1 MEHVSEPR
9 GEEPKRRRPASD
21 DPGHADAARPTS
33 KRVSRGALPG
43 LQRQA
48 GNRAVSRL
56 IAQRNT
62 AVAPAAPKAATTA
75 GTAGA
80 AAASPG
86 LSVAGP
92 AEADAAIVQRAADML
107 ARPGPSAD
115 PRFSA
120 LKRDVRSKQQILGK
134 HPPPRSEASAA
145 QGAAKPPQDD
155 KQAQGKAANAEK
167 MNAAKPGE
175 FNKAAFIAAVN
186 AAIAKQTPKNLEDAD
201 KFGTSGKADAVK
213 GEVAGK
219 VGDGKKAA
227 AGVIESTTKA
237 PPDTGAAKDKQV
249 TPLKPD
255 QPPGKPGTPD
265 PNRAVPDK
273 APPAATDFSAGPKQ
287 VNTEMADAGVTEEQL
302 ARSNEP
308 EFTGALQEK
317 KAGEAHAATAPGEV
331 RASEAKTLAGAK
343 AEAQQAGATAMT
355 GMAAARAKSGK
366 EVDAGKGGAQSEEEK
381 KRAHVTAKL
390 QTVFDATKKDVE
402 DILTGLD
409 TKVDD
414 KFTKDEKTARDAFT
428 ADHKRR
434 MDAYKDKRY
443 SGWTGGLKWAK
454 DKLMGMPEEAN
465 QIFVV
470 ARQGYVTAMQQ
481 VISGVADLIGAELNR
496 AKARVAKGRA
506 DLKAE
511 VDKLPKD
518 LQQIGKEAAGDFA
531 GKFDELTQSV
541 DDKGSE
547 LVDTLA
553 SKYTEALKS
562 VDEEI
567 AAEKEKNKGLVAKA
581 IDAVKGVIETIKNLA
596 SLLMGVLAKAAQ
608 AVSAIIKDPIGFLG
622 HLVSAVGAGLRAF
635 MANIGA
641 HLKKGLVSWLLGT
654 AAKAGLQLP
663 ERFDL
668 RGILQLIASLLG
680 LTWGAIRGRIVAKGV
695 PEQAMG
701 AVEAGVPLVGKIQSG
716 GVAGLW
722 EDIKDKIGDLKET
735 LLGKISEYLIPTILM
750 AGITWVISLLNPASA
765 FIKACKMIID
775 IITFIVT
782 RGAQILEFVNAVLD
796 AVIAIA
802 GGGAG
807 GVPGLIENAL
817 AKSIPVLIGFLA
829 ALLGIGGVADKVKKI
844 FQALSK
850 PVMKAVDW
858 VVGKIAALGKKIWA
872 RLKGKATG
880 ADQTP
885 AQKQRRLDQGMAAA
899 MSVINRFSGRT
910 VGDRLLKPLLMAV
923 RTRYRMTSLTLLNEN
938 GKWAVEGVV
947 NPSKKQVGG
956 ANAASQAG
964 LDGLHRMHQVAR
976 NRIKND
982 LKKVWNNNSVR
993 KKLAADPTL
1002 RAGLEREFNRL
1013 TNAMGGK
1020 TEDAFEALMAG
1031 RDTRADVQKMF
1042 NMYRAHISAADSLI
1056 ERLQDVTKT
1065 EAQLGAEGERVKAD
1079 IVKLR
1084 RETAG
1089 IIAAPDVQAVLALPS
1104 FSSLKGRLN
1113 TRATVIDTAIGKLS
1127 EKTLSELRADAST
1140 ARKLRDD
1147 ATDARSLA
1155 KVSQS
1160 IEPPLKKINDICL
1173 NTTKEGKEDANE
1185 GDGSSEAAA
1194 KKEARTGEPIKG
1206 KAHGPKCKMEAKGLR
1221 DAVRIL
1227 RDLRKLTTEASVL
1240 TRIDE
1245 AVTRAEG
1252 RATSLDTGASKWDRR
1267 VADDPDGLV
1276 WDRAGVSK
1284 IKPPFGKGI

>member
-92 AEADAAIVQRAADML
+92 AEADAAVVQRAADTL

-115 PRFSA
+115 PKFTA
-120 LKRDVRSKQQILGK
+120 LKRDVKSKQQTLGK
-134 HPPPRSEASAA
+134 HPPAKAEADAA
-145 QGAAKPPQDD
+145 AKAAKPPQDD

-186 AAIAKQTPKNLEDAD
+186 AAIAKQAPKNLEDAD
-201 KFGTSGKADAVK
+201 EFGTSGKADAVK

-219 VGDGKKAA
+219 VGDGKKAS
-227 AGVIESTTKA
+227 AGQIESTTKA
-237 PPDTGAAKDKQV
+237 PPDTGAATVKPV

-255 QPPGKPGTPD
+255 QPPGRPGTPD
-265 PNRAVPDK
+265 PNQAVPDK

-308 EFTGALQEK
+308 GFTGALKEK

-381 KRAHVTAKL
+381 KRAQVTAKL

-409 TKVDD
+409 TKVEE
-414 KFTKDEKTARDAFT
+414 KFSRDEKTARDAFT

-481 VISGVADLIGAELNR
+481 VISGVADLIGAELNA
-496 AKARVAKGRA
+496 AKARIAKGRA
-506 DLKAE
+506 ELKAE
-511 VDKLPKD
+511 VDKFPKD
-518 LQQIGKEAAGDFA
+518 LQQIGKEAAGEFA

-622 HLVSAVGAGLRAF
+622 NLVSAVGAGLKAF
-635 MANIGA
+635 MANIGS
-641 HLKKGLVSWLLGT
+641 HLQKGLVSWLLGT

-663 ERFDL
+663 AKFDL
-668 RGILQLIASLLG
+668 KGILQLIASLLG

-701 AVEAGVPLVGKIQSG
+701 AVEAGVPVVAKIQNEG
-716 GVAGLW
+716 IGGLW

-735 LLGKISEYLIPTILM
+735 LIAKVSDYLIPTVLM

-807 GVPGLIENAL
+807 GVPGLIEAAL

-858 VVGKIAALGKKIWA
+858 VVGKIVGFGKKIWA
-872 RLKGKATG
+872 KMRKGGKDRSPEKKAKDLEKG
-880 ADQTP
+880 
-885 AQKQRRLDQGMAAA
+885 LAAA
-899 MSVINRFSGRT
+899 
-910 VGDRLLKPLLMAV
+910 DKLAAKRLPVEEIRDKLPAIRAK
-923 RTRYRMTSLTLLNEN
+923 YKMTSLEIAVDEKTEARSVVHFTGEVNPRGSSPKRTIPADPKVQVDDEIQVRS
-938 GKWAVEGVV
+938 GSKWALCKVTGVTDTHL
-947 NPSKKQVGG
+947 NYLGHDAVGKISGTLQLAGMNTSWRKYRPEANYKTG
-956 ANAASQAG
+956 A
-964 LDGLHRMHQVAR
+964 
-976 NRIKND
+976 
-982 LKKVWNNNSVR
+982 
-993 KKLAADPTL
+993 
-1002 RAGLEREFNRL
+1002 
-1013 TNAMGGK
+1013 
-1020 TEDAFEALMAG
+1020 AFEAIRTLS
-1031 RDTRADVQKMF
+1031 TWSNFADARQVLS
-1042 NMYRAHISAADSLI
+1042 YRAHGSFNVPPGKNWHHIHENSAG
-1056 ERLQDVTKT
+1056 
-1065 EAQLGAEGERVKAD
+1065 GAHAVAN
-1079 IVKLR
+1079 LALA
-1084 RETAG
+1084 TAG
-1089 IIAAPDVQAVLALPS
+1089 QNQDFNVWFARAQRGTGGLSLREFLKSQGADVHRTWGLDCIAKHGLSVRLSDQ
-1104 FSSLKGRLN
+1104 GR
-1113 TRATVIDTAIGKLS
+1113 
-1127 EKTLSELRADAST
+1127 
-1140 ARKLRDD
+1140 
-1147 ATDARSLA
+1147 
-1155 KVSQS
+1155 
-1160 IEPPLKKINDICL
+1160 
-1173 NTTKEGKEDANE
+1173 
-1185 GDGSSEAAA
+1185 
-1194 KKEARTGEPIKG
+1194 
-1206 KAHGPKCKMEAKGLR
+1206 GPYQEI
-1221 DAVRIL
+1221 V
-1227 RDLRKLTTEASVL
+1227 
-1240 TRIDE
+1240 
-1245 AVTRAEG
+1245 
-1252 RATSLDTGASKWDRR
+1252 
-1267 VADDPDGLV
+1267 
-1276 WDRAGVSK
+1276 
-1284 IKPPFGKGI
+1284 